1 MAKANMVIKLDISDL
16 AEEFEK
22 AGYTQ
27 VIRCRDC
34 RHFSVKDH
42 WGKINGVPIL
52 GASDV
57 PTCDAWAN
65 TECMVDPD
73 GYCFLGDRKEGIEDA
88 AGCAR
93 GSQETCKS

>member
-34 RHFSVKDH
+34 RHFCIKDH
-42 WGKINGVPIL
+42 FGNFNG
-52 GASDV
+52 V

-65 TECMVDPD
+65 TECMVNPD
-73 GYCFLGDRKEGIEDA
+73 GYCFLGERKEGI
-88 AGCAR
+88 
-93 GSQETCKS
+93 

>member
-1 MAKANMVIKLDISDL
+1 MAKADMVIKLDISDL
-16 AEEFEK
+16 AEQFEK

-73 GYCFLGDRKEGIEDA
+73 GYCFLGERREDVHA
-88 AGCAR
+88 DAGKA
-93 GSQETCKS
+93 